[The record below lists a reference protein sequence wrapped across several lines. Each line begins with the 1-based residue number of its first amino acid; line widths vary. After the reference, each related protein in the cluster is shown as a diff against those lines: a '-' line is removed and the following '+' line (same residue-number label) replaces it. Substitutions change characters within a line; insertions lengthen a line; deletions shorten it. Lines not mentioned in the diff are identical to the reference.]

1 VRELRERIQREMEE
15 RKKMMAKL
23 LEEQMTPEE
32 MQKKEKYIRRMKA
45 QSQEVEK
52 KGRDAGVTGARAE
65 VNHVKDRHWLPKL
78 KGSCPFCA
86 RPAEGIEGEH
96 DFVPEY
102 AILAERHCLQCNED
116 YCAECFVEHHPRSE
130 LSKRFHKF
138 QVIKDAH
145 EKVSFLN
152 PICAGFA
159 CTKVSNALN
168 GA

>member
-1 VRELRERIQREMEE
+1 MRELRERIQREMEE

-96 DFVPEY
+96 DFVP
-102 AILAERHCLQCNED
+102 R
-116 YCAECFVEHHPRSE
+116 
-130 LSKRFHKF
+130 
-138 QVIKDAH
+138 
-145 EKVSFLN
+145 
-152 PICAGFA
+152 ICDTGRAPLPSVQRRLL
-159 CTKVSNALN
+159 C
-168 GA
+168 